1 MELTIIPGY
10 LEKIISCIRYVLR
23 SRGLGRSALIL
34 LPEDALRLADE
45 EPVDRRQ
52 LALSDVNTIS

>member
-10 LEKIISCIRYVLR
+10 LEKIISCIRYVR